1 MPLPWLHDT
10 QATLSAKLIVAERF
24 HHAQLFCGPIGV
36 GKFELSDQ
44 LANALLCQNIVQ
56 QSAAANSI
64 LAPCGHCKSCLLTLA
79 GTHPDK
85 RLTQVDGQSI
95 GVDDIRGIS
104 DFMNHSA
111 AQNGNK
117 VVVIENC
124 EKMTTAAANALLK
137 TLEEPSNSRFLIL
150 TTSQAA
156 QLPATILSRC
166 AKTDI
171 KVINTQLAKQWLES
185 LQIKG
190 YSWLPLFYSQPL
202 QVKHWQEQSQ
212 LQSIDMLY
220 KFATE
225 FKQSHNFKVL
235 VDIINKQPE
244 LVRIFTLFL
253 SEQLKQQLMQ
263 GMSFEAYQI
272 AQQALS
278 EFLQNNTKILGL
290 NLPLAV
296 SRLAHI
302 LRNS

>member
-1 MPLPWLHDT
+1 MALPWLHDV
-10 QATLSAKLIVAERF
+10 QQRLAQSFRGQRF
-24 HHAQLFCGPIGV
+24 HHAQLFCGPTGV

-44 LANALLCQNIVQ
+44 LANALLCQNTVERLTVP
-56 QSAAANSI
+56 NSI
-64 LAPCGHCKSCLLTLA
+64 LSPCGQCKSCLLTLA

-117 VVVIENC
+117 VVIIENC

-137 TLEEPSNSRFLIL
+137 TLEEPSNIRFLIL
-150 TTSQAA
+150 TTSQPA

-166 AKTDI
+166 AKTDV
-171 KVINTQLAKQWLES
+171 KVTNIELAQQWLES
-185 LQIKG
+185 LQITG
-190 YSWLPLFYSQPL
+190 YNWLPLFYSQPL
-202 QVKHWQEQSQ
+202 QVKQWQEQNQ
-212 LQSIDMLY
+212 LESIDTLY
-220 KFATE
+220 KFATG
-225 FKQSHNFKVL
+225 FKQSHNFKAL

-263 GMSFEAYQI
+263 GMSFDAYQI

-296 SRLAHI
+296 SRLAYT
-302 LRNS
+302 LRNT

>member
-1 MPLPWLHDT
+1 MALPWLNDVE
-10 QATLSAKLIVAERF
+10 QRLAQSYKAQRF

-44 LANALLCQNIVQ
+44 LANSLLCHNT
-56 QSAAANSI
+56 QSQLSAPNSV
-64 LAPCGHCKSCLLTLA
+64 LTPCGQCKSCSLNLA

-85 RLTQVDGQSI
+85 RVTQVEGQSI

-104 DFMNHSA
+104 DFMHQSA

-117 VVVIENC
+117 VAIIENC

-150 TTSQAA
+150 TTSHAA

-166 AKTDI
+166 AKTEV
-171 KVINTQLAKQWLES
+171 KVTNSQLAQQWLES
-185 LQIKG
+185 LAIES
-190 YSWLPLFYSQPL
+190 YPWLSLFYSQPL
-202 QVKHWQEQSQ
+202 QVKQWQQQNQ
-212 LQSIDMLY
+212 LESIDTLY

-225 FKQSHNFKVL
+225 FKQSHNFNAL

-253 SEQLKQQLMQ
+253 SEQLKQQLLN
-263 GMSFEAYQI
+263 GMSFEAYQV
-272 AQQALS
+272 AQQALND
-278 EFLQNNTKILGL
+278 FLQNNIQILGL

-296 SRLAHI
+296 SRLAYT
-302 LRNS
+302 LRNQ